1 MDLTPSHIIT
11 DPENVEKFF
20 EDPKTK
26 NDTIISFVPGRDKTE
41 TDAIV
46 VWGGRATEN
55 DLYKIMEKFNLPNLH
70 HCTVALRPDFTHPSL
85 KLATND
91 MKLKPHDLVCFNGCE
106 INLTIQ
112 PEHIRQDRY
121 RTIYSYNGDPFAN
134 THFIQ
139 RVTEETQE
147 KLSKKLTA
155 TKKGICPYCGSSKV
169 QYTDIFHYDDEDK
182 DEIEKKC
189 FCEKCEK
196 HFTEVYSG
204 KYLYTEKE

>member
-11 DPENVEKFF
+11 DPENVGKFF

-46 VWGGRATEN
+46 VWGGNATEN
-55 DLYKIMEKFNLPNLH
+55 DLYKVMEKFNLPNLH

-121 RTIYSYNGDPFAN
+121 RTIYSYSGDPFAN
-134 THFIQ
+134 TNIVQ
-139 RVTEETQE
+139 RVTEEE
-147 KLSKKLTA
+147 PMA
-155 TKKGICPYCGSSKV
+155 KKGICPYCRSNKV

-189 FCEKCEK
+189 FCEDCGR
-196 HFTEVYSG
+196 HFTEVYRG
-204 KYLYTEKE
+204 TYLYTTKE